1 MITIFKNIYSKEAH
15 YFTVEDALKR
25 IAEGKSKTQ
34 VEEIRD
40 TIDKEKASKL
50 KMNLPSVCFSGKFT
64 GDRKDDTIVKHS
76 GFIVLDFDNVEDMR
90 NRQSEIISS
99 EYVYAC
105 WVSPSGNGLK
115 ALIKI
120 ADGKKHREHFQA
132 LQEMFPEID
141 KSGINPSRV
150 CFESYDPDIYTNV
163 ESSVFKKIKKV
174 EKELVKE
181 KVSQDDET
189 VFKKLLTWL
198 SNRNDAFVTGERN
211 NFIFKLACACCKFGI
226 HEMTAESL
234 IGNEFLSSSEFSK
247 TECNRAIRSAYKTNR
262 DRYASASFEKEVL
275 IDKITRKEIEI
286 DSTVFDEGI
295 RPQDV
300 IYGIDVKDEAMKLYD
315 KGYALV
321 KGVGVPDIDDKF
333 KPKRG
338 ELTVLTG
345 IGNYGKSSWKR
356 WYQVFRVLMYGE
368 KFASFSPE
376 DNPPEEYYHDLVEI
390 LLGCDCTPASA
401 ARPSR
406 DIYEK
411 AYDFIC
417 KHFFYVYPKTVEPTP
432 KYIKEV
438 FLELIVKENVDG
450 CDIDPFNQMSNN
462 YVGFAGRDKYLEW
475 VLTDFARFAIMNDVY
490 FWIIN
495 HPVKLSKG
503 GDGNY
508 PCPDVFDL
516 ADGAMWNNK
525 VDCLLVYHRPF
536 AQTDPQ
542 NPTCEFHAK
551 KIRRQK
557 TVGKKGMS
565 IFEMKFS
572 TRRFFFNGGD
582 PMQKYINDKGF
593 EFGYKQAT
601 IDVTGTL
608 REQWTP
614 FKDDKDLFDGIDP
627 F

>member
-1 MITIFKNIYSKEAH
+1 MITIFKNIYSKEP
-15 YFTVEDALKR
+15 YYISVKDALDR
-25 IAEGKSKTQ
+25 IIEGKSRNQ
-34 VEEIRD
+34 VEEIRA

-50 KMNLPSVCFSGKFT
+50 KMNLASVCFSGKFT
-64 GDRKDDTIVKHS
+64 GERKDDTIIKHS
-76 GFIVLDFDNVEDMR
+76 GFIVLDFDNVEDLR
-90 NRQSEIISS
+90 NRQSEIISNDFI
-99 EYVYAC
+99 YAC

-115 ALIKI
+115 ALLKI

-132 LQEMFPEID
+132 LQEVFPEVD

-150 CFESYDPDIYTNV
+150 CFESYDQDVYINEDAT
-163 ESSVFKKIKKV
+163 VFKKIKKV
-174 EKELVKE
+174 EKEYIKE
-181 KVSQDDET
+181 KVSQDDYL

-234 IGNEFLSSSEFSK
+234 IGNEFLSNSEFSK
-247 TECNRAIRSAYKTNR
+247 TECNRAIRSAYKTNK

-275 IDKITRKEIEI
+275 VDKVTRKEVEI
-286 DSTVFDEGI
+286 DTTTFDEGI

-300 IYGIDVKDEAMKLYD
+300 IYGIDVKDEAMRLYD
-315 KGYALV
+315 SGYSLV
-321 KGVGVPDIDDKF
+321 KGIGVKDIDDRF
-333 KPKRG
+333 KPKKG

-356 WYQVFRVLMYGE
+356 WYQVFRVLQYGE

-390 LLGCDCTPASA
+390 LLGCDCTPNSE

-406 DIYEK
+406 DVYEK

-417 KHFFYVYPKTVEPTP
+417 KHFFYVYPKTAEPTP

-475 VLTDFARFAIMNDVY
+475 VLTDLARFAIMNDVY

-495 HPVKLSKG
+495 HPIKMSKVG
-503 GDGNY
+503 ENY

-525 VDCLLVYHRPF
+525 ADCILVYHRPF
-536 AQTDPQ
+536 AQSEPQ
-542 NPTCEFHAK
+542 NPTCEFHSK

-565 IFEMKFS
+565 LFEMKFS
-572 TRRFFFNGGD
+572 TRRFFFDGGD
-582 PMQKYINDKGF
+582 PMQKYINEKGF
-593 EFGYKQAT
+593 DFGYKQADIT
-601 IDVTGTL
+601 F
-608 REQWTP
+608 RSQRKSWTP
-614 FKDDKDLFDGIDP
+614 YKDDEDLFGGKEP